1 MKYPGYTTTWEK
13 WMKPEHRKPKPPWL
27 RKRFD
32 WNSSTKEVNNLLRGL
47 ALHTVCQEAHCPN
60 QLECFGNH
68 TATFMILGDRCTRN
82 CSFCAVAYGSQEP
95 PDPDEAKR
103 VAEAVSHLGLKY
115 VVLTSVTRDDLPD
128 GGAAHFA
135 NTIKAIR
142 EIGDEISVEVLIP
155 DFQGSI
161 QALAAVLAASPAVVN
176 HNLETVPRLYPA
188 VRPQADYERSLQ
200 LLAEVKR
207 LAPDTVSKS
216 GFMVGL
222 GEKGEEVSTLM
233 QDLRKVG
240 CDLVTI
246 GQYLR
251 PSKGHHPVVA
261 YIPPNTF
268 QAYKV
273 EAQSLG
279 FLGVASGPY
288 VRSSYQA
295 ESLYRK
301 ARVTA

>member
-1 MKYPGYTTTWEK
+1 
-13 WMKPEHRKPKPPWL
+13 
-27 RKRFD
+27 
-32 WNSSTKEVNNLLRGL
+32 
-47 ALHTVCQEAHCPN
+47 
-60 QLECFGNH
+60 
-68 TATFMILGDRCTRN
+68 
-82 CSFCAVAYGSQEP
+82 
-95 PDPDEAKR
+95 

-115 VVLTSVTRDDLPD
+115 VVLTSVTRDDLSD

-135 NTIKAIR
+135 STIRAIR
-142 EIGDEISVEVLIP
+142 EIGEEICVEVLVP
-155 DFQGSI
+155 DFQGSA
-161 QALAAVLAASPAVVN
+161 QALATVLAAEPAVLN
-176 HNLETVPRLYPA
+176 HNVETVPRLYPA

-207 LAPDTVSKS
+207 LSPDTVSKS

-222 GEKGEEVSTLM
+222 GEKREEVSSLM
-233 QDLRKVG
+233 RDLRKAG

-251 PSKGHHPVVA
+251 PSKDHHPVVD
-261 YIPPNTF
+261 YIPPNIF

-295 ESLYRK
+295 ESLYQQ
-301 ARVTA
+301 ARR

>member
-1 MKYPGYTTTWEK
+1 
-13 WMKPEHRKPKPPWL
+13 MKPDHRKHKPEWL
-27 RKRFD
+27 RRRF
-32 WNSSTKEVNNLLRGL
+32 SFKASVSEVNDLLTNLKLN
-47 ALHTVCQEAHCPN
+47 TVCQEAQCPN

-68 TATFMILGDRCTRN
+68 TATFMILGDHCTRN
-82 CSFCAVAYGSQEP
+82 CTFCAVGYGSQEP
-95 PDPDEAKR
+95 PDPDEPER
-103 VAEAVSHLGLKY
+103 VAKAVSLLGLKY

-128 GGAAHFA
+128 GGAAQFGS
-135 NTIKAIR
+135 TIKSIR
-142 EIGDEISVEVLIP
+142 EMDNEITVEVLVP
-155 DFQGSI
+155 DFLGSAR
-161 QALAAVLAASPAVVN
+161 ALATVVAAEPAVLN

-207 LAPDTVSKS
+207 LSPNTVSKS

-222 GEKGEEVSTLM
+222 GEKHEEVGSLM
-233 QDLRKVG
+233 RDLRKVG

-251 PSKGHHPVVA
+251 PSKDHHPVLEYV
-261 YIPPNTF
+261 PPKIF
-268 QAYKV
+268 QTYEM
-273 EAQSLG
+273 EARSLG

-295 ESLYRK
+295 ESLHQQAMKVRSG
-301 ARVTA
+301 

>member
-1 MKYPGYTTTWEK
+1 MKL
-13 WMKPEHRKPKPPWL
+13 EHRKPKPPWL

-32 WNSSTKEVNNLLRGL
+32 LNSSMKEVNNLLRGL
-47 ALHTVCQEAHCPN
+47 SLHTVCQEARCPN
-60 QLECFGNH
+60 QLECFGKH
-68 TATFMILGDRCTRN
+68 TATFMILGDHCTRN
-82 CSFCAVAYGSQEP
+82 CTFCAVAYGSQEP
-95 PDPDEAKR
+95 PDPDEPKR

-115 VVLTSVTRDDLPD
+115 VVVTSVTRDDLPD

-135 NTIKAIR
+135 TTVKAIR

-161 QALAAVLAASPAVVN
+161 QALAAVLDASPAVVN
-176 HNLETVPRLYPA
+176 HNLETVPRLYQA
-188 VRPQADYERSLQ
+188 VRPQADYQRSLQ

-207 LAPDTVSKS
+207 LAPDTISKS
-216 GFMVGL
+216 GFMLGL
-222 GEKGEEVSTLM
+222 GEKQEEVSTLM

-251 PSKGHHPVVA
+251 PSKGHHPVVE
-261 YIPPNTF
+261 YIPPYTF
-268 QAYKV
+268 QAFKA

-279 FLGVASGPY
+279 FLEVASAPY
-288 VRSSYQA
+288 VRSSYRA

-301 ARVTA
+301 ARGMK

>member
-1 MKYPGYTTTWEK
+1 
-13 WMKPEHRKPKPPWL
+13 MKPEHLKPKPPWL
-27 RKRFD
+27 RKRLD
-32 WNSSTKEVNNLLRGL
+32 PKSSTKEVNNLLRRL
-47 ALHTVCQEAHCPN
+47 AVHTVCQEARCPN
-60 QLECFGNH
+60 QLECFGKH
-68 TATFMILGDRCTRN
+68 TATFMILGDHCTRN
-82 CSFCAVAYGSQEP
+82 CTFCAVAYGSQEP
-95 PDPDEAKR
+95 PDLDEPKR

-135 NTIKAIR
+135 TTIKAIR
-142 EIGDEISVEVLIP
+142 EMGDEISVEVLIP

-176 HNLETVPRLYPA
+176 HNLETVPRLYQA
-188 VRPQADYERSLQ
+188 VRPQADYQRSLQ

-207 LAPDTVSKS
+207 LAPDTISKS
-216 GFMVGL
+216 GFMLGL
-222 GEKGEEVSTLM
+222 GEKQEEVSTLM
-233 QDLRKVG
+233 RDLRKVG

-251 PSKGHHPVVA
+251 PSKGHHPVVE

-279 FLGVASGPY
+279 FLGVAAAPY

-295 ESLYRK
+295 ESLYQQAMKVKSR
-301 ARVTA
+301 